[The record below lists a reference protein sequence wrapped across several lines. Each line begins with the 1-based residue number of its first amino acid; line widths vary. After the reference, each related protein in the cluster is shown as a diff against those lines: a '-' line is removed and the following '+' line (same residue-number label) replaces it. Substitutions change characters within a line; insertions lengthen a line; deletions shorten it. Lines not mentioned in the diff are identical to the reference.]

1 MAEIN
6 ASLLEKKIIFKKF
19 KLKELLYT
27 SPFNWVYKGKNI
39 LKNIPVAIKIE
50 KNGEYS
56 LLKSEAF
63 ILMNI
68 KGVGFPE
75 IISFGRYGPFKI
87 LIEELLGKSINDLWE
102 LGPFKK
108 DVFGKNNTYIKDIC
122 LLAIQGL
129 ERIKFIHNKNIIH
142 RDIKPKNF
150 ITGRKDPNVIY
161 LIDFGFAKK
170 YRSSRTGKHI
180 RFTNLKMI
188 YGSLGFA
195 SRYAIRGYES
205 SRRDDLESFGYMLI
219 YLAKGGWTPWMNYS
233 KRNSDGENA
242 LDKIITKV
250 RMELT
255 DEKLCKGLPNEFVHY
270 MKYVKN
276 LGFEQEPNYEYL
288 NSLFVSI
295 LSKKEISQNL
305 TFFWIKQKPKKNEK
319 ILTINTGKNYLNNLT
334 PNKYSKN
341 DLRSNCVKRLYSKI
355 KESLINNS
363 SKKIISSTNYY
374 KKNNGTNDT
383 INKSENNI
391 NLHIQ
396 IFNTN
401 ANTNNINVNS
411 TQRNSAYNNK
421 STEKI
426 KFPKLKIDKIKYTP
440 LLTLENITTKSNTKL
455 NLKANYISSFQNN
468 NKNINNKSNLNNIS
482 NKSIN
487 INFKKSSNNSMKLT
501 NYSSSQNKNLILYKR
516 IKYNN
521 CYSIKRN
528 PKNTRNNF
536 GIKKVNDEI
545 KTITPGISLSEL
557 NLKKNILYRPIFKR
571 FKNEYF
577 IISKGN

>member
-1 MAEIN
+1 MAKEP
-6 ASLLEKKIIFKKF
+6 SYLKKKIIFKKF
-19 KLKELLYT
+19 VITKLLAT
-27 SPFNWVYKGKNI
+27 SEFAWVYEGKNVN
-39 LKNIPVAIKIE
+39 KNIPVAIKIE
-50 KNGEYS
+50 KKDKYN
-56 LLKSEAF
+56 LLESEAY
-63 ILMNI
+63 ILMGI
-68 KGVGFPE
+68 KGFGIPQ
-75 IISFGRYGPFKI
+75 IISFGKCGPFKI
-87 LIEELLGKSINDLWE
+87 LIEELLGKDLLNIWKSV
-102 LGPFKK
+102 PFKK
-108 DVFGKNNTYIKDIC
+108 DPWGHNNTFIKDIC
-122 LLAIQGL
+122 LLAIQGI
-129 ERIKFIHNKNIIH
+129 ERLKYIHEKNVIH

-150 ITGRKDPNVIY
+150 LIGRNNPNDIY
-161 LIDFGFAKK
+161 LIDFGFSKK

-180 RFTNLKMI
+180 KFSKTNML
-188 YGSLGFA
+188 YGSINFSSLN
-195 SRYAIRGYES
+195 SIKGYEY

-255 DEKLCKGLPNEFVHY
+255 DEILCKGLPNEFVHY

-319 ILTINTGKNYLNNLT
+319 ILKINTGKNYLNNLT
-334 PNKYSKN
+334 PNKNSKN

-363 SKKIISSTNYY
+363 SKKIFSSTNYY
-374 KKNNGTNDT
+374 KRNNNTNDT

-421 STEKI
+421 IREKN
-426 KFPKLKIDKIKYTP
+426 KFPK
-440 LLTLENITTKSNTKL
+440 
-455 NLKANYISSFQNN
+455 
-468 NKNINNKSNLNNIS
+468 
-482 NKSIN
+482 
-487 INFKKSSNNSMKLT
+487 
-501 NYSSSQNKNLILYKR
+501 
-516 IKYNN
+516 
-521 CYSIKRN
+521 
-528 PKNTRNNF
+528 
-536 GIKKVNDEI
+536 
-545 KTITPGISLSEL
+545 
-557 NLKKNILYRPIFKR
+557 
-571 FKNEYF
+571 
-577 IISKGN
+577 